1 LRLVDEPQGIKEADL
16 IDIIACLRAV
26 PPLQ

>member
-1 LRLVDEPQGIKEADL
+1 LRLVDEHQGFKEADL
-16 IDIIACLRAV
+16 ADIIACLRAV

>member
-16 IDIIACLRAV
+16 ADIIACLRAV